1 MRPKFKRKA
10 LPLLYQALGEAYNYM
25 ALPENIWFDKRTEY
39 INQYNIG
46 IKFPKLTPFDDPRL
60 SADETD
66 TMSPQ
71 ERMASEAIRIL
82 GEEIVKIE

>member
-46 IKFPKLTPFDDPRL
+46 IKFPKLTR
-60 SADETD
+60 S
-66 TMSPQ
+66 M
-71 ERMASEAIRIL
+71 IRAFL
-82 GEEIVKIE
+82 PMKLTQCPPGKDGKRSHQDSGRGDCEN